1 MQIPVQRAARLGQ
14 VAALAAAAVLL
25 GGCGPKVTM
34 SVQVQDAQG
43 NLKNQFTVTNSD
55 SGPTTVEVAYGD
67 TIIVTP
73 SATYSDGL
81 QKLWLEGAKS
91 CQNQASNIL
100 EPPGG
105 NAISPG
111 TAPTQASFTNNFG
124 AFNCAYPAEM
134 DLDAAA
140 TSNPATGVFGG
151 GPATNRTQK
160 AVLVIPKGHGK

>member
-14 VAALAAAAVLL
+14 VAALAAAAALL

-55 SGPTTVEVAYGD
+55 SRPTTVEVAYGD

-91 CQNQASNIL
+91 CQTQASNIL
-100 EPPGG
+100 EPPG
-105 NAISPG
+105 
-111 TAPTQASFTNNFG
+111 
-124 AFNCAYPAEM
+124 
-134 DLDAAA
+134 
-140 TSNPATGVFGG
+140 
-151 GPATNRTQK
+151 
-160 AVLVIPKGHGK
+160 